1 MSLVQ
6 NGAPIGLGL
15 TIEDLIE
22 YTGWERAK
30 WRAWFETHPQA
41 LRFSAGPNGDGRFST
56 VGDLVKH
63 IFSAE
68 QRYVQRLTGE
78 PLTDFARLASDD
90 DRALFAVGDAS
101 RSDLTRLVTTL
112 PAADWDSPREYTI
125 LTYLVKTTPR
135 KIVIHVLMH
144 EIRHWAQIATLCR
157 LNGHVCE
164 FHDFLASPVWG
175 GEFRPAPAP

>member
-6 NGAPIGLGL
+6 NGTPIGLGL
-15 TIEDLIE
+15 SVEDLIE
-22 YTGWERAK
+22 YTGWERGT
-30 WRAWFETHPQA
+30 WRAWFEAHPDA
-41 LRFSAGPNGDGRFST
+41 LRVSAGPNGDGRFAT
-56 VGDLVKH
+56 IGDLVKH

-68 QRYVQRLTGE
+68 QRYVQRLRGE
-78 PLTDFARLASDD
+78 PLTDFERLPTDDART
-90 DRALFAVGDAS
+90 LFAVGDAS
-101 RSDLTRLVTTL
+101 RTDLVHLIASL
-112 PAADWDSPREYTI
+112 PQSDWDSPREYTI

-157 LNGHVCE
+157 TNGLVGE

-175 GEFRPAPAP
+175 GEFRPA